1 MLARLASATPWGV
14 DARSVHIEVDVHSG
28 RSQIEVLGLSDASAR
43 ESRERVRA
51 ALRSSGLELPAR
63 TAVVNLAPLDLR
75 KEAGHLDLGIALALL
90 SALGEVPAEALG
102 GRLVCGELGFD
113 GRVRPVRGTLA
124 IAELAAQE
132 GFSELIVPAASA
144 GEASALGVVRVVP
157 VSSLSDAVDHL
168 LGHSCSVYPPPGGRI
183 PASTVIGQE
192 EPARNHLDLAEV
204 RGNEV
209 AKRALEVTAAG
220 GHNLLMIG
228 PPGSG
233 KTMLA
238 RRLPGILP
246 PLRRAEQVAVTKVQS
261 LVAEEPPA
269 GLITQRPFR
278 CPHPSVSTT
287 GLTGG
292 GSIPR
297 PGEVSLAHGGV
308 LFLDELPEFR
318 RGALSSLRQPLEEG
332 EVTVVRSRARVQFP
346 ASFILLAAMAP
357 CPCGHLGDPRH
368 ECRCTP
374 QLVER
379 YRSRIFRPLLESI
392 DIHVEVPP
400 LSLLDLKGSA
410 GETSA
415 KVAQR
420 VLRAREAQQER
431 FGGTCSTPTNAA
443 MGSEGVLRH
452 AVPATHALRLL
463 DTAFERLK
471 LSARGV
477 ARILRVAR
485 TIADLDGIDE
495 IRSAHVAEA
504 IGWAH
509 VYRPR
514 AGATA

>member
-14 DARSVHIEVDVHSG
+14 DARSVLIEVDVRNG
-28 RSQIEVLGLSDASAR
+28 RPWIEILGLSGASAR

-51 ALRSSGLELPAR
+51 ALRSSGFELR
-63 TAVVNLAPLDLR
+63 GKTVVVNLAPLDLR
-75 KEAGHLDLGIALALL
+75 KEPGHLDLGVALALL
-90 SALGEVPAEALG
+90 SALGKVPAEALG
-102 GRLVCGELGFD
+102 GRLVCGELGLD
-113 GRVRPVRGTLA
+113 GAMRPVRGALA
-124 IAELAAQE
+124 LAELAASE
-132 GFSELIVPAASA
+132 GLPELIVPTANASEA
-144 GEASALGVVRVVP
+144 GALGGVRVIP
-157 VSSLSDAVDHL
+157 VRSLSEAVDHL
-168 LGHSCSVYPPPGGRI
+168 LARSVI
-183 PASTVIGQE
+183 PAAPAL
-192 EPARNHLDLAEV
+192 EPLEPVNSRLDLSEV
-204 RGNEV
+204 RGNEI
-209 AKRALEVTAAG
+209 AKRALELAAAG
-220 GHNLLMIG
+220 SHNLLMIG

-246 PLRRAEQVAVTKVQS
+246 PLSRPQQVAVTKIHSRVGEQ
-261 LVAEEPPA
+261 PPT
-269 GLITQRPFR
+269 GLITQPPFR
-278 CPHPSVSTT
+278 CPHPSVSTA
-287 GLTGG
+287 GLLGG
-292 GSIPR
+292 GPHPR
-297 PGEVSLAHGGV
+297 PGELSLAHGGV

-318 RGALSSLRQPLEEG
+318 RDALSSLRQPLEEG
-332 EVTVVRSRARVQFP
+332 EVAVVRSCARVQFP

-379 YRSRIFRPLLESI
+379 YRSRIFQPLLERI

-400 LSLLDLKGSA
+400 LSLLDLKGPP

-415 KVAQR
+415 EVAQR

-443 MGSEGVLRH
+443 MSEEGVLRH
-452 AVPATHALRLL
+452 AVPDTHALRLL

-509 VYRPR
+509 VHRPR